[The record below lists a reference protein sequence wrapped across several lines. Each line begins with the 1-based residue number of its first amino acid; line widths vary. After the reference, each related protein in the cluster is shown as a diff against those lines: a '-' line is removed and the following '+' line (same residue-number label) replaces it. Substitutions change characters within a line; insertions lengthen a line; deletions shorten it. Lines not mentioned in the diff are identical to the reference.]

1 MVTHPEVLKKA
12 QKELDDVV
20 GRHRLP
26 DFEDRAS
33 LPYIEAIYRE
43 VLRWKP
49 PVPMGVSHR
58 ATKDDTYKGYF
69 IPEGLALIFVS
80 LIKFP

>member
-43 VLRWKP
+43 VLP
-49 PVPMGVSHR
+49 LETSSPYGS
-58 ATKDDTYKGYF
+58 
-69 IPEGLALIFVS
+69 
-80 LIKFP
+80 